1 MGLGIARPSHQI
13 DKTEAPSIW
22 KGLLSCLEM
31 AERAGFEPARVLPLH
46 VFKTCPFN
54 RSGISP

>member
-1 MGLGIARPSHQI
+1 LQEEFENEQESFYI
-13 DKTEAPSIW
+13 E
-22 KGLLSCLEM
+22 GLLFVFKM
-31 AERAGFEPARVLPLH
+31 AERAGFEPARVLALH